1 MGRPGL
7 AATCGINAVG
17 ESATD
22 GVEADGTARLGV
34 PEGGLV
40 GTPPDA
46 AEPVEVGPG
55 IPLVAAGDTGPLAA
69 APGDAGR
76 AGAAPGDAGP
86 LAAGE
91 TGGLAAGDTGRL
103 AAAPGVAGR
112 LAAALGVAGPVGAGP
127 DQEEGR
133 VGVLPGTAGRSGPWL
148 VGLTCR
154 PGVAAE
160 GRPDPAC
167 GPDP

>member
-55 IPLVAAGDTGPLAA
+55 VSLV
-69 APGDAGR
+69 
-76 AGAAPGDAGP
+76 
-86 LAAGE
+86 
-91 TGGLAAGDTGRL
+91 AAGDTGRL

-127 DQEEGR
+127 DQEGR
-133 VGVLPGTAGRSGPWL
+133 VGVLPGTAGRAVPWL
-148 VGLTCR
+148 IGLAGW

-160 GRPDPAC
+160 GRPAC

>member
-22 GVEADGTARLGV
+22 GVEADGTARLGL

-86 LAAGE
+86 
-91 TGGLAAGDTGRL
+91 
-103 AAAPGVAGR
+103 
-112 LAAALGVAGPVGAGP
+112 VGAGP

-133 VGVLPGTAGRSGPWL
+133 IGVLPGTAGRSGPWL

>member
-7 AATCGINAVG
+7 AATCGMNAVG

-22 GVEADGTARLGV
+22 GVEGADGTARLGV

-40 GTPPDA
+40 GIPPDA

-76 AGAAPGDAGP
+76 LRAAPGDAGP
-86 LAAGE
+86 LAAGD

-112 LAAALGVAGPVGAGP
+112 LAVALGVAGPVGAGP
-127 DQEEGR
+127 DQEGR
-133 VGVLPGTAGRSGPWL
+133 VEVLPGTAGRSVPWL
-148 VGLTCR
+148 IGLAGW